1 MQPLVTAVL
10 VVRRGGDAL
19 EQTLTALTH
28 QSRRPDRIV
37 IVDAADD
44 AAVTARLAETAPTH
58 HIQTPATTAGF
69 GRLVMA
75 GTDQVPVEE
84 APSSPYGGI
93 DEWFWMLRHDTA
105 PDLRALER
113 LLAAVEV
120 APSVAV
126 AGPKVMDGAHPTT
139 IAEFGET
146 LTRTG
151 ASVALAERELDQ
163 AQHDRTSDVL
173 AVGEAGLLVR
183 RSVWRDV
190 GGFDPALAHVDTA
203 LDLCV
208 RIRLAGHRVVGVPLA
223 RVFAHETTAEF
234 SRPGRR
240 VRVAPRTLARW
251 RRAAQLHRRLVY
263 APLAAVPF
271 HWLSLVPLA
280 LARGVAH
287 LLAKRPN
294 LVVGELMAAL
304 TVAFSGAAVPRAR
317 RRLARAREVSW
328 SAIEPLRIDPREV
341 RRRQA
346 IARDA
351 RRGRA
356 EQNRIDRPD
365 FTPGGLAAVVGAAL
379 VGVVATAP
387 LLGAQ
392 ALSGGTLAPVARDLG
407 ALADAVRVSTEG
419 AADPA
424 TFVFA
429 ALGAL
434 TFWQP
439 SLSLVL
445 LWALALPIAA
455 LGAWWAVAPLVRR
468 QGAAAAVAVLWA
480 LAPALVVGLTEARLG
495 AVIAHLVLPWLVA
508 AAVRLP
514 TSWSATATAGLLI
527 AVLVAVAPSLAP
539 ALALAWVAAMV
550 LRPRAIGRLATLI
563 VPIAALAAPLVVN
576 RVMQGEPLAAL
587 TDPGIASAPAAT
599 SPGGI
604 LLGWPTLDPV
614 LAPLGSLLPGGEMA
628 PWLTI
633 IAALPVVAVLL
644 LALLAPALPQG
655 MRALA
660 PLGLAA
666 LGLVT
671 AVVAS
676 GIAFTTADGQ
686 AVGLDVGPAVSLYWL
701 GLVLAAGIALD
712 RLRRSGAALGVAAV
726 TAASAIAT
734 PALAAILLGTA
745 TVAPLEEPR
754 TLPALVAADATADPR
769 LGTLVLTP
777 RPEGLAARIDRGA
790 GRTLAETRTVRA
802 ASDAERAALA
812 ELVGNLAA
820 PSGRDVAEGLADR
833 DVRYVLVRASATEIA
848 DPTAAAGETAL
859 ADIVSAL
866 DATPT
871 LVPVG
876 ETEAGRLWRVAADDD
891 VRATPPGDHPLTGTV
906 LAAQLTVLAMTALL
920 AVPTS
925 LRPRRERGTDGTI
938 DDPAS
943 TFDEETDD

>member
-28 QSRRPDRIV
+28 QTRRPDRIV
-37 IVDAADD
+37 VVDAADD
-44 AAVTARLAETAPTH
+44 AAVTARLSETAPTH
-58 HIQTPATTAGF
+58 HVQTPATTAGF

-75 GTDQVPVEE
+75 GTDQLPVEE

-151 ASVALAERELDQ
+151 ASIALAERELDQ

-190 GGFDPALAHVDTA
+190 GGFDPALPHVDTA

-240 VRVAPRTLARW
+240 VRVRPRTLARW
-251 RRAAQLHRRLVY
+251 RRTAQLHRRLVY
-263 APLAAVPF
+263 APLAAVPL

-280 LARGVAH
+280 IARGIGH
-287 LLAKRPN
+287 LLAKRPT

-317 RRLARAREVSW
+317 RRLANARKIGW
-328 SAIEPLRIDPREV
+328 AAIEPLRIDQRDV
-341 RRRQA
+341 RRRAA

-351 RRGRA
+351 RRGAA

-365 FTPGGLAAVVGAAL
+365 FAPGGVAAVVGAAL
-379 VGVVATAP
+379 VGIAATAP
-387 LLGAQ
+387 LLAAQ
-392 ALSGGTLAPVARDLG
+392 ALGGGTLAPIASDIG
-407 ALADAVRVSTEG
+407 ALADAVRVTTEG

-424 TFVFA
+424 SFVFA
-429 ALGAL
+429 ALGAV
-434 TFWQP
+434 TAWQP
-439 SLSLVL
+439 SLALVV
-445 LWALALPIAA
+445 LWAAALPLAA
-455 LGAWWAVAPLVRR
+455 LGAWWAIAPLVTRP
-468 QGAAAAVAVLWA
+468 GPAAAAAVLWA
-480 LAPALVVGLTEARLG
+480 LAPALVVGLTEARLS
-495 AVIAHLVLPWLVA
+495 AVIAHLTLPWLVA
-508 AAVRLP
+508 AATRLP
-514 TSWSATATAGLLI
+514 TSWSATATTGLLT
-527 AVLVAVAPSLAP
+527 AVLVAVSPSLAP
-539 ALALAWVAAMV
+539 ALVIVWIAAMV
-550 LRPRAIGRLATLI
+550 VRPRAIGRLLTLV
-563 VPIAALAAPLVVN
+563 VPVAALAAPLGVT
-576 RVMQGEPLAAL
+576 RVLQGNLLAVL
-587 TDPGIASAPAAT
+587 TDPGIAAPPGPT
-599 SPGGI
+599 SPASI
-604 LLGWPTLDPV
+604 LLGWPTLDPIIGPLAEVLPVADSPALILLIVGLPV
-614 LAPLGSLLPGGEMA
+614 LALPA
-628 PWLTI
+628 LAI
-633 IAALPVVAVLL
+633 I
-644 LALLAPALPQG
+644 APALPRG

-676 GIAFTTADGQ
+676 GISLTTAGGA

-712 RLRRSGAALGVAAV
+712 RMRRSGAPLGAFAV
-726 TAASAIAT
+726 TTASALVT

-745 TVAPLEEPR
+745 AVEPLSEPR
-754 TLPALVAADATADPR
+754 TLPALVAADAVGDPE

-777 RPEGLAARIDRGA
+777 RDAGLAARIERGA
-790 GRTLAETRTVRA
+790 GRTLAETRTVRSTSA
-802 ASDAERAALA
+802 DERESLA

-820 PSGRDVAEGLADR
+820 PSGRDVTAELDQR
-833 DVRYVLVRASATEIA
+833 DVRYVLLRASTAEIDGGEAT
-848 DPTAAAGETAL
+848 AGDTAL
-859 ADIVSAL
+859 SDIVTAL
-866 DATPT
+866 DATPA

-876 ETEAGRLWRVAADDD
+876 ETDAGRLWRVAADDET
-891 VRATPPGDHPLTGTV
+891 RAEPPGDHPLTTTV
-906 LAAQLTVLAMTALL
+906 LLGQLTVLAMTALL

-925 LRPRRERGTDGTI
+925 LRPRRERSTDGTI
-938 DDPAS
+938 DDPAA